1 MTIAALRQGN
11 YATIANYLD
20 SELRYMDAGERGPK
34 APQLGQR
41 HAGLPIAMSSITTSA
56 IDTPLRRS
64 VERTCDDLAILV
76 LAVVGII
83 AGLTFRDYGLGW
95 DDYTHAEYADLLLRM
110 YGSGFKDTGALSFAN
125 LYMYGGGFDMA
136 AALLHKVIPLEL
148 FETRRLLGAI
158 VGVIGLAVTWRL
170 GRRVGGPVAGLATLL
185 LLALCPT
192 FYGHMF
198 MNPKDA
204 PFAVAMVILMLGLV
218 RLAEEYPQPSPQ
230 TILIVGLGA
239 GLSIGSRILG
249 GLALVYAVVGFI
261 PMFVAEV
268 STQGAR
274 EALRRFLHAVYVLVP
289 GLIVG
294 YLVMGLIWPWSI
306 MEPGNPF
313 QALTYFSHFFEKPWK
328 EMFDGALVSVPDMPW
343 SYLPTLFALQLPE
356 VLLGLTIA
364 GVAGTLVV
372 LPRGDVTARRKTIL
386 LMLASAATLPLL
398 IAMVKRPALYNGI
411 RHFIF
416 VIPPM
421 TVLAGTAFAWGVNW
435 LGENRRSWQ
444 PVAVAVFAFGLM
456 LPLAEMIRLHP
467 YQYTHFNLIAGTVRG
482 ADDRYMLDYWG
493 LALKQASDGLR
504 EEIADRQESP
514 PRGRKWKVAVC
525 GPQRPAQVA
534 LGPDFTI
541 GWDSHAADFAMT
553 LGEFYC
559 KGLTAPVLVEIKRD
573 GVVFA
578 RVYDIRGRSISSLL
592 AIPAP

>member
-1 MTIAALRQGN
+1 
-11 YATIANYLD
+11 
-20 SELRYMDAGERGPK
+20 
-34 APQLGQR
+34 
-41 HAGLPIAMSSITTSA
+41 MSSITTSA
-56 IDTPLRRS
+56 LEAPARRS
-64 VERTCDDLAILV
+64 VEKTCDDLAVLV
-76 LAVVGII
+76 LGVVAVV

-110 YGSGFKDTGALSFAN
+110 YESGFKDTGALSFAN

-136 AALLHKVIPLEL
+136 AALLHKIIPLEL

-170 GRRVGGPVAGLATLL
+170 ARRVGGPLAGLATLL

-204 PFAVAMVILMLGLV
+204 PFAVAMVVLIMGLV
-218 RLAEEYPQPSPQ
+218 RLIEEYPAPSPR

-239 GLSIGSRILG
+239 GLSIGCRVLG
-249 GLALVYAVVGFI
+249 GLALIYAVVGFVPLLI
-261 PMFVAEV
+261 EEFRK
-268 STQGAR
+268 QGPR
-274 EALRRFLHAVYVLVP
+274 EATHRFAHVVYVLLP
-289 GLIVG
+289 GLVLG

-306 MEPGNPF
+306 MEPGHPLE
-313 QALTYFSHFFEKPWK
+313 AVTYFSHFFEKPWK

-356 VLLGLTIA
+356 VLLVLLAAAVVI
-364 GVAGTLVV
+364 TLMS
-372 LPRGDVTARRKTIL
+372 LSRYDVTAKRKSIM
-386 LMLASAATLPLL
+386 LMLTLAATLPLV

-421 TVLAGTAFAWGVNW
+421 TVLAGVAFARGMDW
-435 LGENRRSWQ
+435 LGENRRAWQ
-444 PVAVAVFAFGLM
+444 PAALAMFAFGLL
-456 LPLAEMIRLHP
+456 LPLSEMIRLHP
-467 YQYTHFNLIAGTVRG
+467 YQYTHFNHIAGTVRT
-482 ADDRYMLDYWG
+482 ADNFFMLDYWG

-504 EEIADRQESP
+504 EQLAERQEVP
-514 PRGRKWKVAVC
+514 PQNRKWKVAVC

-541 GWDSHAADFAMT
+541 GWDSNAADFAMT

-559 KGLTAPVLVEIKRD
+559 KGLAAPVMVEIKRD
-573 GVVFA
+573 DVVFA